1 MKEYLNK
8 IYSDNKES
16 YYKEIQKNLK
26 DKNKKFI
33 ITVNPETLMLSEK
46 DQEIKQ
52 ILNDNNIS
60 LVPDGIAVV
69 KAAHKLKINIKERI
83 TGIEIAEFLLKE
95 ANNKC
100 YSMYLFGAKE
110 EVITNLVTK
119 IQKEYPNI
127 KLLGY
132 HNGYEKDKDEIMQ
145 KIINLKPDIV
155 MLAMG
160 IPLQEKLIYKY
171 YNDFK
176 KGILIG
182 VGGSFDVLSGNKK
195 RAPKLF
201 IKLNLEWLY
210 RIIREPK
217 RLKRFYQNNI
227 KFLFNINK

>member
-1 MKEYLNK
+1 
-8 IYSDNKES
+8 
-16 YYKEIQKNLK
+16 
-26 DKNKKFI
+26 
-33 ITVNPETLMLSEK
+33 
-46 DQEIKQ
+46 
-52 ILNDNNIS
+52 
-60 LVPDGIAVV
+60 
-69 KAAHKLKINIKERI
+69 
-83 TGIEIAEFLLKE
+83 
-95 ANNKC
+95 
-100 YSMYLFGAKE
+100 MYLFGAKE

-195 RAPKLF
+195 RAPQLF